1 MKVLCQ
7 LEGDLI

>member
-7 LEGDLI
+7 E